1 MTDPFTRTIEDVG
14 REGPLAGLRLA
25 VKDLFDLAGV
35 PTGAGNPRWLETHA
49 VPTEDAAAVALLRN
63 AGARVVGKTITDELA
78 WSLNGTNAHYGTPDN
93 PAAPGCVPGGSSSGS
108 ASAVA
113 LGLADIGLGTDTG
126 GSIRVPASYCGLYG
140 LRPTHG
146 RVSLAGAVPLAPSFD
161 TAGVLARD
169 AATLRAAMGVLLG
182 GSSDGEAGPD
192 QAGPGRAERGQV
204 ESDRAAP
211 ITRLLAPQ
219 DVWDE
224 ISPETRAAVIAKAEA
239 LGLAIDRE
247 PLFGGA
253 VVGVFAGGTS
263 PLETARVA
271 YATLQAWEAWQ
282 THGAWIEEHSPE
294 FGSGVAAR
302 FRAAASIGSTE
313 IAAAQRVRS
322 GVVALVRDRLPAG
335 VALAIPAAP
344 GPAFRIGD
352 QPNREAI
359 VRLTC
364 IAGLAGAPGLAVPA
378 GTVDGLPVGL
388 QLVAAPGTDER
399 LLELA

>member
-1 MTDPFTRTIEDVG
+1 MTDPFITRIEDAG

-25 VKDLFDLAGV
+25 VKDLFDLAGT
-35 PTGAGNPRWLETHA
+35 PTGAGNPRWSATHA
-49 VPTEDAAAVALLRN
+49 TPEKDAEAVSLLRD

-93 PAAPGCVPGGSSSGS
+93 PAAPGRVPGGSSSGS

-113 LGLADIGLGTDTG
+113 SGLADIGLGTDTG

-146 RVSLAGAVPLAPSFD
+146 RVSLEGAVPLAPSFD
-161 TAGVLARD
+161 TAGVLTRD
-169 AATLRAAMGVLLG
+169 AATLRLAMDVLLG
-182 GSSDGEAGPD
+182 RWNGHE
-192 QAGPGRAERGQV
+192 QVNERR
-204 ESDRAAP
+204 ETAP
-211 ITRLLAPQ
+211 ISRLLVPQ
-219 DVWDE
+219 DIWGE
-224 ISPETRAAVIAKAEA
+224 ISEATRAAVMPKVES
-239 LGLAIDRE
+239 LGLPIEHE
-247 PLFGGA
+247 PLFTATVGDANEQGA
-253 VVGVFAGGTS
+253 S

-282 THGAWIEEHSPE
+282 THGKWIETHAPE
-294 FGSGVAAR
+294 FGPGVAAR

-313 IAAAQRVRS
+313 IAAAGRVRS
-322 GVVALVRDRLPAG
+322 GIVALVRDRLPEG

-344 GPAFRIGD
+344 GPAIRIGD
-352 QPNREAI
+352 QPDREAI

-388 QLVAAPGTDER
+388 QLVATPGGDEH

>member
-1 MTDPFTRTIEDVG
+1 MTDPFISTFEDAG
-14 REGPLAGLRLA
+14 HEGPLAGLRLA

-35 PTGAGNPRWLETHA
+35 PTGAGNPRWRETHGT
-49 VPTEDAAAVALLRN
+49 PGEDAVAVALLRA

-78 WSLNGTNAHYGTPDN
+78 WSLNGTNAHYGTPEN
-93 PAAPGCVPGGSSSGS
+93 PAAPGRVPGGSSSGS

-126 GSIRVPASYCGLYG
+126 GSIRVPASYCGLFG

-146 RVSLAGAVPLAPSFD
+146 RVSLEGAVPLAPSFD
-161 TAGVLARD
+161 TAGVLTRD
-169 AATLRAAMGVLLG
+169 AATLRLAMGVLLEG
-182 GSSDGEAGPD
+182 VAEAG
-192 QAGPGRAERGQV
+192 
-204 ESDRAAP
+204 P

-219 DVWDE
+219 DIWAE
-224 ISPETRAAVIAKAEA
+224 IPEATRAVVMAKAES
-239 LGLAIDRE
+239 LGLPIDRE
-247 PLFGGA
+247 PFFPEGADPSGGA
-253 VVGVFAGGTS
+253 PGRLDAT

-282 THGAWIEEHSPE
+282 THGGWIEANAPE
-294 FGSGVAAR
+294 FGPGVAAR
-302 FRAAASIGSTE
+302 FANAAKLVSADIE
-313 IAAAQRVRS
+313 AAQRIRS
-322 GVVALVRDRLPAG
+322 GVTALVRERLPEG
-335 VALAIPAAP
+335 TALAIPAAP
-344 GPAFRIGD
+344 GPAFTIGD

-364 IAGLAGAPGLAVPA
+364 IAGLSGAPGLAVPA

-388 QLVAAPGTDER
+388 QLVAAQGGDER

>member
-1 MTDPFTRTIEDVG
+1 MVRVDLPAGT
-14 REGPLAGLRLA
+14 GPLAGLRLA
-25 VKDLFDLAGV
+25 VKDLFDLAGT
-35 PTGAGNPRWLETHA
+35 PTGAGNPRWSETHD
-49 VPTEDAAAVALLRN
+49 VPVEDAAAVALLRA

-78 WSLNGTNAHYGTPDN
+78 WSLNGTNAHYGTPTN
-93 PAAPGCVPGGSSSGS
+93 PAAPGRVPGGSSSGS

-126 GSIRVPASYCGLYG
+126 GSIRVPASYCGLFG

-146 RVSLAGAVPLAPSFD
+146 RVSLEGAVPLAPSFD

-169 AATLRAAMGVLLG
+169 AATLRVAMGVLLG
-182 GSSDGEAGPD
+182 SITVDGENVAAGT
-192 QAGPGRAERGQV
+192 E
-204 ESDRAAP
+204 P
-211 ITRLLAPQ
+211 ITRLWAPR

-224 ISPETRAAVIAKAEA
+224 IPEATAAVVMAKVEK
-239 LGLAIDRE
+239 LGLPIE
-247 PLFGGA
+247 HGPLFTAGA
-253 VVGVFAGGTS
+253 EDGVS

-282 THGAWIEEHSPE
+282 AHGAWIEAHSPV
-294 FGSGVAAR
+294 FGPGVAAR
-302 FRAAASIGSTE
+302 FKAAAAIVSTD
-313 IAAAQRVRS
+313 IVAAQRVRS

-344 GPAFRIGD
+344 GPAIRIGE

-364 IAGLAGAPGLAVPA
+364 IAGLSGAPGLAVPA

-388 QLVAAPGTDER
+388 QLVAAPGGDES

>member
-1 MTDPFTRTIEDVG
+1 MSDPFTRTIEDAG

-35 PTGAGNPRWLETHA
+35 PTGAGNPRWLQTHE
-49 VPTEDAAAVALLRN
+49 VPSEDAKAVALLRA

-78 WSLNGTNAHYGTPDN
+78 WSLNGTNAHYGTPEN
-93 PAAPGCVPGGSSSGS
+93 PAAPGRVPGGSSSGS

-113 LGLADIGLGTDTG
+113 LGRADIGLGTDTG

-146 RVSLAGAVPLAPSFD
+146 RVSLEGAVPLAPSFD
-161 TAGVLARD
+161 TAGVLTRD
-169 AATLRAAMGVLLG
+169 AATLRLAMGVLLEG
-182 GSSDGEAGPD
+182 APEAG
-192 QAGPGRAERGQV
+192 
-204 ESDRAAP
+204 P

-219 DVWDE
+219 DIWDE
-224 ISPETRAAVIAKAEA
+224 IPEATRAVVMAKVES

-247 PLFGGA
+247 PLFA
-253 VVGVFAGGTS
+253 ENTDPA
-263 PLETARVA
+263 PLESARVA

-282 THGAWIEEHSPE
+282 AHGAWIEANDPV

-302 FRAAASIGSTE
+302 FANAAKLDSADTD
-313 IAAAQRVRS
+313 AAQRVRS
-322 GVVALVRDRLPAG
+322 GVTALVRDRLPEG
-335 VALAIPAAP
+335 TALAIPAAP
-344 GPAFRIGD
+344 GPAFPIGGAPD
-352 QPNREAI
+352 REAI

-364 IAGLAGAPGLAVPA
+364 IAGLAGAPALAVPA
-378 GTVDGLPVGL
+378 GTVAGLPVGL
-388 QLVAAPGTDER
+388 QLVAAPGGDER

>member
-1 MTDPFTRTIEDVG
+1 MTDPFTRTIEDAG

-35 PTGAGNPRWLETHA
+35 PTGAGNPRWLETHE
-49 VPTEDAAAVALLRN
+49 VPTEDAAAVALLRA
-63 AGARVVGKTITDELA
+63 AGAKVVGKTITDELA
-78 WSLNGTNAHYGTPDN
+78 WSLNGTNAHYGTPEN
-93 PAAPGCVPGGSSSGS
+93 PAAPGRVPGGSSSGS

-146 RVSLAGAVPLAPSFD
+146 RVSLEGAVPLAPSFD
-161 TAGVLARD
+161 TAGVLTRD
-169 AATLRAAMGVLLG
+169 AATLRLAMGVLLEG
-182 GSSDGEAGPD
+182 VAEAG
-192 QAGPGRAERGQV
+192 
-204 ESDRAAP
+204 P

-219 DVWDE
+219 DIWDE
-224 ISPETRAAVIAKAEA
+224 IPEATRAVVMPKVEA
-239 LGLAIDRE
+239 LGLVVDRE
-247 PLFGGA
+247 PLFGETA
-253 VVGVFAGGTS
+253 DPS

-282 THGAWIEEHSPE
+282 THGEWIEAHAPE
-294 FGSGVAAR
+294 FGPGVAAR
-302 FRAAASIGSTE
+302 FANAATIGSAD
-313 IAAAQRVRS
+313 IAAAQRIRS
-322 GVVALVRDRLPAG
+322 GMAALVRDRLPEG
-335 VALAIPAAP
+335 TALAIPAAP
-344 GPAFRIGD
+344 GPAFAIGGAPD
-352 QPNREAI
+352 REAI

-388 QLVAAPGTDER
+388 QLVAAPGGDER